1 MERISDRLALWV
13 LRSISVALLLFGA
26 SMLMAGAPAI
36 GILTESVVVQSIAWI
51 FLQIV
56 IGCIIAGIAAIY
68 LSRLHGPLPNE
79 RLATSDTSR
88 APLGGWVMAF
98 AVSLVVLPLW
108 LVFRLQPLFD
118 GWAVVIDYLSTW
130 DWSGAN
136 AAGSG
141 LVLLP
146 VAAALTPPT
155 FQLFAA
161 LFLIATSVMLFVL
174 LLLRS
179 PRFPRIYVVCLV
191 LSAALVF
198 AGVRSAG
205 AAVLAGDAVEQ
216 IIRDTGANAEETAQL
231 SEGLRRYTSI
241 VGSTAPVLLWTL
253 FGYLVWLPPL
263 LFARRA
269 TSTFARRSAA
279 RIVTPATA
287 ADLEAITSP
296 PA

>member
-13 LRSISVALLLFGA
+13 LRSIAVALLFFGA

-36 GILTESVVVQSIAWI
+36 GILTESVVVRSIAWI
-51 FLQIV
+51 FFQIV
-56 IGCIIAGIAAIY
+56 IGFIIAGTAAVY
-68 LSRLHGPLPNE
+68 LSRLHGPLLPNE

-98 AVSLVVLPLW
+98 AVTLVVLPLW

-179 PRFPRIYVVCLV
+179 PRFLASTSYAWYCPRRWCL
-191 LSAALVF
+191 LAFAAPGPRFWPAMPWNRSSAT
-198 AGVRSAG
+198 R
-205 AAVLAGDAVEQ
+205 
-216 IIRDTGANAEETAQL
+216 
-231 SEGLRRYTSI
+231 
-241 VGSTAPVLLWTL
+241 APTRKR
-253 FGYLVWLPPL
+253 PP
-263 LFARRA
+263 
-269 TSTFARRSAA
+269 S
-279 RIVTPATA
+279 
-287 ADLEAITSP
+287 
-296 PA
+296 